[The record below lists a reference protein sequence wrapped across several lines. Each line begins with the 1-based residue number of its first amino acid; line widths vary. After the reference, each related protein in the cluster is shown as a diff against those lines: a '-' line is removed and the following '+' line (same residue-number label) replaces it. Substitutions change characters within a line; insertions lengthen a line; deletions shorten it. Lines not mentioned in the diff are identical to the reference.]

1 MSNIIPKHIAII
13 CDGNRRWARAQ
24 GLAPFIGHQK
34 AVNEVFEPLVD
45 HAVELG
51 VEYLTFWIFSTENW
65 KREKKEV
72 EGLMNLFRGFF
83 DEQVARWDEKDV
95 QVKIIGNRSMMPE
108 DIQERIKK
116 GEEKTK
122 NNKKK
127 KKRIMV
133 SVAMSDGGRD
143 EVLRACQGVV
153 EEVLRLPE
161 VSHAF
166 RSTPTNSAGRQDDQA
181 AFESLAALS
190 RKVDKDI
197 IERHL
202 DTYGI
207 PDPELIIRTS
217 GEQRS
222 SGYLIWQ
229 SEYAEWYFPTWH
241 FPEFS
246 PAKLDECVEE
256 FNSRKR
262 RFGK

>member
-1 MSNIIPKHIAII
+1 MSKNIIPKHIAII
-13 CDGNRRWARAQ
+13 CDGNRRWARSQ
-24 GLAPFIGHQK
+24 GLVPFMGHQK
-34 AVNEVFEPLVD
+34 AVDQVFEPLVD
-45 HAVELG
+45 HAAELG

-83 DEQVARWDEKDV
+83 DKQVDRWNEKDV
-95 QVKIIGNRSMMPE
+95 RVKVIGNRSMMPE

-122 NNKKK
+122 DNKK
-127 KKRIMV
+127 ITV
-133 SVAMSDGGRD
+133 TLAMSYGGRD
-143 EVLRACQGVV
+143 EVVRACQGVV
-153 EEVLRLPE
+153 EEILRLPE

-166 RSTPTNSAGRQDDQA
+166 RSAQDDQA

-190 RKVDKDI
+190 KDVDKGI
-197 IERHL
+197 IERQL

-207 PDPELIIRTS
+207 PDPELIVRTS
-217 GEQRS
+217 GEQRT
-222 SGYLIWQ
+222 SGFFIWQ
-229 SEYAEWYFPTWH
+229 AEYAEWYYPEWH

-246 PAKLDECVEE
+246 PEKLDECIEE